1 MRARLLSVVAV
12 LVAVMAPTAQ
22 ATQSAQPVAAQPAIE
37 IAPERFVLGV
47 QTSAELQVHGLEK
60 HADLRFA
67 ASSGTLS
74 AVGERRGVYA
84 LRWVPPEVRY
94 PSWVVLLVWDAR
106 DREGRVAVARVPL
119 WGRTELEMSTEP
131 NAEVRVEVGGQS
143 FGPVRA
149 DARGRV
155 QVPIEVPPGV
165 KGAQVIAT
173 APGGRQLTRTVPLEV
188 PRARPFAVALGPE
201 PMPPSGGWLVAAVAG
216 EDGARVTANAQGAA
230 LERTPGGEGVSR
242 YEVRPEAGAA
252 EVAVSVAVGGAEARR
267 ARVEVGERAPETER
281 EARRRSR
288 RALGGDDEEG
298 AGSLQQSEGQWPVH
312 ALVGAYDARGANT
325 GVAIEAGVG
334 RVLPFWDGRAAAE
347 LNLGLRTGR
356 FEGAARLGRLESS
369 LVAVPVTLSGRA
381 LLFSAGPFSLHARGG
396 GGAVPYQQ
404 TIRAEFQPRASVL
417 GLGYEL
423 FAAAQASILAGPVEV
438 VAEGRGA
445 WARVRSPQLEAMPGG
460 FTGSV
465 GVRWTGGR

>member
-12 LVAVMAPTAQ
+12 LVAVMAPTAR
-22 ATQSAQPVAAQPAIE
+22 AQSAQPAIE
-37 IAPERFVLGV
+37 ISPERFVLGV
-47 QTSAELQVHGLEK
+47 QSSAELLVHGLEK

-67 ASSGTLS
+67 ASSGTLT
-74 AVGERRGVYA
+74 AVAELRGVYA

-94 PSWVVLLVWDAR
+94 PAWVVLLVWDAR

-188 PRARPFAVALGPE
+188 PRTRPFAVALGPE

-216 EDGARVTANAQGAA
+216 EDGARVAANAQGAS
-230 LERTPGGEGVSR
+230 LERAPGGEGVSR

-252 EVAVSVAVGGAEARR
+252 EVAVSVAVGEAEPRR
-267 ARVEVGERAPETER
+267 ARVEVGERPPETER

-288 RALGGDDEEG
+288 RALGGRDDEG
-298 AGSLQQSEGQWPVH
+298 AVSLQPREGQWPVH
-312 ALVGAYDARGANT
+312 ALVGTYVAGGANA
-325 GVAIEAGVG
+325 GVALEAGVG
-334 RVLPFWDGRAAAE
+334 RVLPLWDGRVAAE
-347 LNLGLRTGR
+347 LNLGLRTGG
-356 FEGAARLGRLESS
+356 FEGAARLGRLEST
-369 LVAVPVTLSGRA
+369 LIAVPVTLSGRA
-381 LLFSAGPFSLHARGG
+381 LIFSSGPFSLHARGG

-438 VAEGRGA
+438 IAEGRGA
-445 WARVRSPQLEAMPGG
+445 WARVRSPQLEATPGG